1 MDIKNLNL
9 LEIIVFAVLI
19 LMLLSGLRKGFVK
32 KLASMVSLVVSIVLV
47 SILLP
52 YMTEYLKEH
61 TPVYEYIAEQCQK
74 IMTEQVSS
82 GLAAGAVSDEKL
94 DEYRNMGREQLEA
107 LLTANGYDGS
117 MLDALSDDEIEQYKE
132 RYLEEYLSQY
142 TQDTAGLPDM
152 LTLSD
157 EQQESVIE
165 HLPLPESMKKQL
177 LKYNNQEG
185 YRNLKA
191 STFQDYIINYVAS
204 AILNIL
210 SFILAILLVQIVLW
224 LVIRTLDLLAHV
236 PGISLVNRLA
246 GGALGLLQGLFVLWL
261 FFLVLSMC
269 SATETGMK
277 ILSMV
282 QESEILTALYNS
294 NLFVQIVLRAA
305 AIFA

>member
-1 MDIKNLNL
+1 MDMIGLNL
-9 LEIIVFAVLI
+9 LEIVVIVVL
-19 LMLLSGLRKGFVK
+19 LLLVLSGLRKGFVK
-32 KLASMVSLVVSIVLV
+32 KLASMISLVVSIVLV

-61 TPVYEYIAEQCQK
+61 TPVYEYIVEQCQK
-74 IMTEQVSS
+74 IIAEQANG
-82 GLAAGAVSDEKL
+82 GLAAGAVSNDKL
-94 DEYRNMGREQLEA
+94 DAYRNMGREQLGA
-107 LLTANGYDGS
+107 LLAANGYDSS

-132 RYLEEYLSQY
+132 QYLEEYLDQH
-142 TQDTAGLPDM
+142 TQETAELPDM

-165 HLPLPESMKKQL
+165 NLPLPESMKKQL

-191 STFQDYIINYVAS
+191 STFQDYIVNYVAS

-210 SFILAILLVQIVLW
+210 SFILAIVLVQIILW

-236 PGISLVNRLA
+236 PGISFVNRLA

-269 SATETGMK
+269 SATEPGLK

-305 AIFA
+305 AIFV